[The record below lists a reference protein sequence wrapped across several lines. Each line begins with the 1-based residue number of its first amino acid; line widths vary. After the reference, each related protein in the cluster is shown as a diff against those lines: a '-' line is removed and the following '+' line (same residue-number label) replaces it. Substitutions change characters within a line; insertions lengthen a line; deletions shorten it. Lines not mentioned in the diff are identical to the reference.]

1 MTPTNIRFDPIFSG
15 ISRLSWIGFVAI
27 AFLQIAFSS
36 LESHAREGLYRPIP
50 LILNTDITDILSDQ
64 DIPTGEGGF
73 ARDYQVKLIAGD
85 QVAIDLKSDEFDTVV
100 VLIARD
106 GSTVGSNDD
115 GPEGGTNSLLFARIK
130 ETENYIVRV
139 RTFGVTGGGKFRLKV
154 DQLRPVN

>member
-1 MTPTNIRFDPIFSG
+1 MFIKFINYK
-15 ISRLSWIGFVAI
+15 
-27 AFLQIAFSS
+27 FSS
-36 LESHAREGLYRPIP
+36 RFTALLIFILSLVISSPSQAENRLYNPIP
-50 LILNTDITDILSDQ
+50 LSLNTDISDHLTDQ

-73 ARDYQVKLIAGD
+73 ARDYQVELEKGD

-130 ETENYIVRV
+130 ETGNYIVRV
-139 RTFGVTGGGKFRLKV
+139 RTFGVTGGGEFMLKI
-154 DQLRPVN
+154 DRLRPVN

>member
-1 MTPTNIRFDPIFSG
+1 MFINYK
-15 ISRLSWIGFVAI
+15 
-27 AFLQIAFSS
+27 FSS
-36 LESHAREGLYRPIP
+36 RFTALLIFILSLVISSPSQAENRLYNPIP
-50 LILNTDITDILSDQ
+50 LSLNTNISDRLTDQ

-73 ARDYQVKLIAGD
+73 ARDYQVELEKGD

-130 ETENYIVRV
+130 ETGSYIVRV
-139 RTFGVTGGGKFRLKV
+139 RTFGVTGGGEFTLKV
-154 DQLRPVN
+154 DRLRPVN

>member
-1 MTPTNIRFDPIFSG
+1 MFINYK
-15 ISRLSWIGFVAI
+15 
-27 AFLQIAFSS
+27 FSS
-36 LESHAREGLYRPIP
+36 RFTALLISILSLVISFPSQAENRLYNPIP
-50 LILNTDITDILSDQ
+50 LSLNDISDRLTDQ

-73 ARDYQVKLIAGD
+73 ARDYQVELEKGD

-130 ETENYIVRV
+130 ETGNYIVRV
-139 RTFGVTGGGKFRLKV
+139 RTFGVTGGGQFTLKI
-154 DQLRPVN
+154 DRLRPVN